1 MSPDGRISARI
12 REVRRRNGLTQIEFA
27 ERLGVPQKKI
37 SDVERG
43 RTAPNPEFLLAVRN
57 AMGVT
62 IDWLLTGKG
71 PEAVGEVEAAVSED
85 RGRIG
90 KTLRELS
97 DLLKAGGLDEYL
109 AEEQAVYCPENQ
121 CWPMP
126 VFEIGSGKQVPF
138 EGGRPAHA
146 SKHVMMTPIV
156 SDRSAFGCWLRDDT
170 MSPEF
175 GEGDMLIF
183 GGRDDARNGD
193 YACAHI
199 EAGTLFRQV
208 FFEDETIR
216 LVPVNR
222 RYPEL
227 RLNCNKVDAL
237 FRLLYKVTQY

>member
-1 MSPDGRISARI
+1 MSPYGELCGTV
-12 REVRRRNGLTQIEFA
+12 REVRRRHGLTQIEFA

-109 AEEQAVYCPENQ
+109 A
-121 CWPMP
+121 
-126 VFEIGSGKQVPF
+126 
-138 EGGRPAHA
+138 
-146 SKHVMMTPIV
+146 
-156 SDRSAFGCWLRDDT
+156 
-170 MSPEF
+170 
-175 GEGDMLIF
+175 
-183 GGRDDARNGD
+183 
-193 YACAHI
+193 
-199 EAGTLFRQV
+199 
-208 FFEDETIR
+208 
-216 LVPVNR
+216 
-222 RYPEL
+222 
-227 RLNCNKVDAL
+227 
-237 FRLLYKVTQY
+237 